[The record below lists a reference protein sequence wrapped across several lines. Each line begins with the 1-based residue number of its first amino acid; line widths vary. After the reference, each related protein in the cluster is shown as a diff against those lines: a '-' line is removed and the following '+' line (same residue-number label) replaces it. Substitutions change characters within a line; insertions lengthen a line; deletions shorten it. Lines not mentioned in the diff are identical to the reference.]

1 MTRRVDVVR
10 VRPDGPGDVR
20 RRRSLA
26 GGLVVLFA
34 AVGACTAARPPS
46 PAPYQARGVEQ
57 EAATAD
63 GQVLYERDCAWCHG
77 GQGQGTTFGP
87 NLDGALDGGAYT
99 DFMLST
105 GRMPLDSPR
114 QRAMRSD
121 PRYDDAQIAA
131 IVAYVSSFGGSGPPV
146 PEPNPAAGDLSRGE
160 QLYQENCAACHGI
173 TGIGGALTSGRF
185 APPLDQATPT
195 EVAEAMLVGPGCSNS
210 SRTCGPG
217 SGAMPRFELTPDE
230 VDAITRYV
238 LYVQSPRDAGGWS
251 IGRVGPV
258 AEGAVGLLVGLG
270 LLLIVIRW
278 IGTSSEQ
285 EAED

>member
-1 MTRRVDVVR
+1 MPRVDDSR
-10 VRPDGPGDVR
+10 GRPDAPDDVR
-20 RRRSLA
+20 RRRSRA
-26 GGLVVLFA
+26 GGLVVLLA
-34 AVGACTAARPPS
+34 AIGACTAARPPS
-46 PAPYQARGVEQ
+46 PAPYEAPGVEQ

-63 GQVLYERDCAWCHG
+63 GRVLYAQDCAWCHG

-87 NLDGALDGGAYT
+87 TLDGALDGGAYT

-105 GRMPLDSPR
+105 GRMPLDSPG
-114 QRAMRSD
+114 QRVTRNE

-131 IVAYVSSFGGSGPPV
+131 IVGYVSSFGGSGPPI
-146 PEPNPAAGDLSRGE
+146 PEPHPAAGVLSSGE
-160 QLYQENCAACHGI
+160 RLFQENCAACHGM
-173 TGIGGALTSGRF
+173 TGVGGALTQGRF
-185 APPLDQATPT
+185 APPLDRATPT

-210 SRTCGPG
+210 SRSCGPG
-217 SGAMPRFELTPDE
+217 SGAMPRFELTPEE

-238 LYVQSPRDAGGWS
+238 LYVQSPQDAGGWS

-278 IGTSSEQ
+278 IGTSSEE
-285 EAED
+285 EAEH